1 MKVIISPDSFKGTL
15 SSVEAA
21 ASIERA
27 IKQLD
32 NSIETVCLP
41 IADGGEGT
49 LEAFVVSTNGTL
61 IDATV
66 LDPLGRVINA
76 QYGVLGDGETCVI
89 EMAQASG
96 ITLVSVDERNPLL
109 STTYGTGQLIEHAL
123 NKGFRKFIIGIGGS
137 ATNDAGI
144 GMLHALGVKF
154 LNKERELLPGVV
166 SSLDQLAEIDC
177 SAMHP
182 LVEES
187 QFTIACDVDNPLIG
201 PNGATA
207 VFGPQKGVNPDQIE
221 RFDHYLK
228 CFADHVLH
236 LTGIALHDLPGAGA
250 AGGIGGAFK
259 AFFPCIF
266 KQGIDVVMEAV
277 QFENHLKTAQLVITG
292 EGMSDAQ
299 TLSGKAPMGIALAS
313 KKYDVPTIL
322 VSGFVEP
329 TSYKALNSLFAQVI
343 SVVGEG
349 ITSEQSRSQAS
360 EYLQK
365 RIKIAMQSKFI

>member
-21 ASIERA
+21 ASIQRA

-96 ITLVSVDERNPLL
+96 ITLVSVEERNPLL

-221 RFDHYLK
+221 RFDHYLR

-329 TSYKALNSLFAQVI
+329 TSYKALNALFAQVI

>member
-32 NSIETVCLP
+32 KSIETVCLP

-49 LEAFVVSTNGTL
+49 LEAFVVATNGTL

-66 LDPLGRVINA
+66 LDPLGRAINA

-96 ITLVSVDERNPLL
+96 ITLVTVNERNPLL

-166 SSLDQLAEIDC
+166 SSFNQLAEIDC
-177 SAMHP
+177 SEMHP
-182 LVEES
+182 LVKDS
-187 QFTIACDVDNPLIG
+187 QFTIACDVANPLIG

-221 RFDHYLK
+221 LFDHYLK
-228 CFADHVLH
+228 CFADHVLN
-236 LTGIALHDLPGAGA
+236 LKGIALHDLPGAGA

-259 AFFPCIF
+259 AFFPSVF
-266 KQGIDVVMEAV
+266 KQGIDVVMDAV
-277 QFENHLKTAQLVITG
+277 QFDNHLKTAQLVITG

-313 KKYDVPTIL
+313 KKYNVPTIL

-329 TSYKALNSLFAQVI
+329 TSYTALNSLFAQVI

-349 ITSEQSRSQAS
+349 ITSEQSLSQAS

-365 RIKIAMQSKFI
+365 RVKMAMQSKFI

>member
-21 ASIERA
+21 ASIQRA

-96 ITLVSVDERNPLL
+96 ITLVSVEERNPLL

-154 LNKERELLPGVV
+154 LNKERELLPGFV

-221 RFDHYLK
+221 RFDHYLR

-329 TSYKALNSLFAQVI
+329 TSYKALNALFAQVI

>member
-96 ITLVSVDERNPLL
+96 ITLVSVEERNPLL

-154 LNKERELLPGVV
+154 LNKERELLPGFV

-329 TSYKALNSLFAQVI
+329 TSYKALNALFAQVI

>member
-96 ITLVSVDERNPLL
+96 ITLVSVEERNPLL

-154 LNKERELLPGVV
+154 LNKERELLPGFV

-221 RFDHYLK
+221 RFDHYLR

-329 TSYKALNSLFAQVI
+329 TSYKALNALFAQVI

>member
-96 ITLVSVDERNPLL
+96 ITLVSVEERNPLL

-201 PNGATA
+201 RNGATA

-329 TSYKALNSLFAQVI
+329 TSYKALNALFAQVI

>member
-21 ASIERA
+21 ASIQRA

-96 ITLVSVDERNPLL
+96 ITLVSVEERNPLL

-154 LNKERELLPGVV
+154 LNKERELLPGFV

-201 PNGATA
+201 RNGATA

-221 RFDHYLK
+221 RFDHYLR

-329 TSYKALNSLFAQVI
+329 TSYKALNALFAQVI